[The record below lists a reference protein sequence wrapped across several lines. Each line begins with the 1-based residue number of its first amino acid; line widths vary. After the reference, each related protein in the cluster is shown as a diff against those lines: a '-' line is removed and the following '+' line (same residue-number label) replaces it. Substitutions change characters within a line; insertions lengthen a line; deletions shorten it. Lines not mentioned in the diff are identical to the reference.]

1 MMMSRRRRRRHH
13 LFELANDA
21 FLASQNDASS
31 SSGGENEKGRRRR
44 LGEQECA
51 SSFLHFFL
59 CVVKMVSN
67 FWFDFIGRGIHF
79 IVRGV
84 LKYESRCLIVSNFSL
99 GLKSPGCSRS
109 QLFT

>member
-1 MMMSRRRRRRHH
+1 MMMSRRRRRRRHN

-67 FWFDFIGRGIHF
+67 FWFDFIYWKRNSF
-79 IVRGV
+79 YSIVRGV
-84 LKYESRCLIVSNFSL
+84 FLKYESRCLI
-99 GLKSPGCSRS
+99 
-109 QLFT
+109 